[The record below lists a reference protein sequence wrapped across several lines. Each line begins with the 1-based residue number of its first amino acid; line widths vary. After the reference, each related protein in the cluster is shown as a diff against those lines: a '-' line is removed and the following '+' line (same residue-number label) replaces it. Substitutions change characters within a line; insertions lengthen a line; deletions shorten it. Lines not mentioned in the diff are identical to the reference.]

1 MKREIDI
8 DELKLIQLE
17 ILQSIHDFCIKSNIK
32 YSLAYGTLIGAIRH
46 KGYIPW
52 DDDIDIMMPRDDYE
66 RFLESFDGAY
76 NNLIVLAPE
85 KTKNFYAPYANV
97 VKTDTVLIE
106 SRTSAGQQLGIKID
120 VFPIDSVP
128 EDKSELVKLYKK
140 VRVYKYLISIKNA
153 RYSDF
158 NSFIGKVAGCFLK
171 AMVHFIPLGN
181 LLNGMAI
188 KSNEKNMKS
197 DMVNNIVW
205 CAKDEKACFLRKDMA
220 DYIDVDFEN
229 HKFKSICGYVDF
241 LRAHYGDYMQLPPE
255 EQRIPHHGFS
265 AYWKD

>member
-1 MKREIDI
+1 MKKEIDI
-8 DELKLIQLE
+8 EELKSIQLE
-17 ILQSIHDFCIKSNIK
+17 ILQAIHDFCVKSNIK

-52 DDDIDIMMPRDDYE
+52 DDDIDIMMPRDDYK
-66 RFLESFDGAY
+66 RFLDMFDGAY
-76 NNLIVLAPE
+76 SNLVVLAPE

-106 SRTSAGQQLGIKID
+106 SRTSSGQKLGIKID
-120 VFPIDSVP
+120 IFPIDSVP
-128 EDKSELVKLYKK
+128 QNKNERVKLYRK
-140 VRVYKYLISIKNA
+140 VRIYKYLISIKNA

-158 NSFIGKVAGCFLK
+158 SSFFGKMAGFVLK
-171 AMVHFIPLGN
+171 VLTHFIPLGT
-181 LLNGMAI
+181 LLNSMAV
-188 KSNEKNMKS
+188 KSNKKYMKS

-205 CAKDEKACFLRKDMA
+205 CFKDEKACFLRKDMA
-220 DYIDVDFEN
+220 NYIDVDFEN
-229 HKFKSICGYVDF
+229 HKFKSIDGYDNF

-255 EQRIPHHGFS
+255 DQRKPHHGFT